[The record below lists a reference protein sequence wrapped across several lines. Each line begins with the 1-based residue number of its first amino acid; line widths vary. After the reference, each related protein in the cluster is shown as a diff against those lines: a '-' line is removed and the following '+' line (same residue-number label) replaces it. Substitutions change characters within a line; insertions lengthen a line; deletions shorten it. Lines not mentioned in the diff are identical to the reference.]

1 MCLFLQTTILIDW
14 LIGTSC
20 YSAEV
25 GQNYSEKKVEAVQD
39 KQKVM
44 NGLIRPM
51 CKPAVRLF
59 TVSDTQV
66 VYVYQSDSFSNHCSL

>member
-1 MCLFLQTTILIDW
+1 MLIDW

-20 YSAEV
+20 YSVEV

-44 NGLIRPM
+44 NGLI
-51 CKPAVRLF
+51 
-59 TVSDTQV
+59 
-66 VYVYQSDSFSNHCSL
+66 